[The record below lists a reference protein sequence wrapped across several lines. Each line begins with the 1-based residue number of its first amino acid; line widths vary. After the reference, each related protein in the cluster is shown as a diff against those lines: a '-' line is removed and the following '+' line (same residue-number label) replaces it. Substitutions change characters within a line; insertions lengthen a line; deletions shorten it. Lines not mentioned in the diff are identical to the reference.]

1 MKGFAGFPDG
11 KLRITPVPNGFFSD
25 LLPHIDH
32 QGELKV
38 TLYCFWRLALK
49 EGKIRYL
56 SRAEFLNDDA
66 LIGGL
71 ATHREDAENILNESL
86 ERACSR
92 GTLLQVKIGNNSE
105 DERVYFLNTPKGRA
119 AVKGIQL
126 GKWHPSTDTE
136 VPISVQIER
145 PNIFILYEQNIGP
158 LTPLIADELR
168 DAEKAYPSHWVQDAF
183 RLAVENNARSW
194 RYVLAILERWQVEGR
209 DDSGKGRGNT
219 EKSRRR
225 YLDYLK

>member
-11 KLRITPVPNGFFSD
+11 KIRITPVPNRFFSD

-49 EGKIRYL
+49 EGQIRYL
-56 SRAEFLNDDA
+56 SRDEFLNDDT

-71 ATHREDAENILNESL
+71 ATHREEAENLLNESL

-92 GTLLQVKIGNNSE
+92 GTLLQVKIGNNSG

-126 GKWHPSTDTE
+126 GKWHPSTNAE

-158 LTPLIADELR
+158 LTPLIADELH
-168 DAEKAYPSHWVQDAF
+168 DAEEAYPSHWVKDAF
-183 RLAVENNARSW
+183 RLAVQNNARSW

>member
-11 KLRITPVPNGFFSD
+11 KIRITPVPNRFFSD

-49 EGKIRYL
+49 EGQIRYL
-56 SRAEFLNDDA
+56 SRDEFLNDDA

-71 ATHREDAENILNESL
+71 ATHREEAENLLNESL
-86 ERACSR
+86 ERACS
-92 GTLLQVKIGNNSE
+92 
-105 DERVYFLNTPKGRA
+105 GRA

-126 GKWHPSTDTE
+126 GKWHPSTNSE

-168 DAEKAYPSHWVQDAF
+168 DAEEAYPSHWVNDAF
-183 RLAVENNARSW
+183 RLAVQNNARSW